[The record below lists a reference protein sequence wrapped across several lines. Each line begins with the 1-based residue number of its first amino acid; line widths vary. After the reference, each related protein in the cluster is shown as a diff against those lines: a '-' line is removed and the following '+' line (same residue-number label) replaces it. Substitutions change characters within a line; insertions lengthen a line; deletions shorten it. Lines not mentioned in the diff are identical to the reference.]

1 MKKFQLFSLASA
13 MLLASAAGFTSCS
26 SDSEDPLDGGSG
38 VAGQVVKTQ
47 FYLNIPYAGNDE
59 GGNARVSTRMSDENT
74 QNKNN
79 FLGLVDLEM
88 FAFGED
94 PTSEATSTRT
104 IRIGNNLGNSDTEN
118 KRRLYSDIAIP
129 VGTTHMVLYT
139 RASKKDNST
148 PNTNKTNFEAGSL
161 TDIYTQFTDEAKPKL
176 SEISFNLETIHS
188 ANDFDTKGKTI
199 LDVLNSIAQ
208 TQATINQTPIE
219 WSNISETN
227 IGTQGEREILQNLY
241 NKFVNLKAGSEA
253 SVKRAIEDLKAA
265 VNTQKL
271 VDFTTLTNAIEKNC
285 STRGLSNVNG
295 FPRGIGLPDGAA
307 VLKFN
312 SDSKEFAYEEVTTGI
327 PTGGNLV
334 DHKTITYPSELAYF
348 VSSPVV
354 TSSSPKN
361 KLTDLPDYNA
371 WLGNKADWSSY
382 EDVIVKSNTKLVVL
396 KKPVQYGVACLK
408 SKIKCATTLLEDNAK
423 NFKFAANNTLTVPTN
438 GIEVKGILIGGQP
451 QGVEWNFEPASSA
464 TFDHTIYDRDMNN
477 GIAAKISESKPNYT
491 LVLDNRNSSTTAPGQ
506 SKVYV
511 TVELENNMGDF
522 YGAEGLIPKDTRFY
536 LVGQLDLNAPTGVTK
551 PSGTTETL
559 DHVFI
564 KDHTTVANFSIT
576 NLKNAY
582 NHIPD
587 LRTSKINVGLAV
599 DLSWQKGIT
608 FDVEL

>member
-1 MKKFQLFSLASA
+1 MKRFQLFSLASA

-26 SDSEDPLDGGSG
+26 SDSEDPLAGGSG

-59 GGNARVSTRMSDENT
+59 GGNARVSTRMTAENT
-74 QNKNN
+74 QNNNN

-94 PTSEATSTRT
+94 PTSSEATSTRT
-104 IRIGNNLGNSDTEN
+104 IRIGNNEGTNDN
-118 KRRLYSDIAIP
+118 DAKRRLYSDIAIP

-139 RASKKDNST
+139 RASKRDYSAT
-148 PNTNKTNFEAGSL
+148 YTNKTNFEAGSL
-161 TDIYTQFTDEAKPKL
+161 TPIYTKFTDEAKPKL
-176 SEISFNLETIHS
+176 SEINFNLETIHS
-188 ANDFDTKGKTI
+188 ANDFDNQGHTI
-199 LDVLNSIAQ
+199 LNLLNSIAQ
-208 TQATINQTPIE
+208 AQTTINTKPIE
-219 WSNISETN
+219 WSKISETD
-227 IGTQGEREILQNLY
+227 IGTPGERAILQNLY
-241 NKFVNLKAGSEA
+241 NNFVKLKAGSEA
-253 SVKRAIEDLKAA
+253 SVIRAIEDLKAA

-271 VDFTTLTNAIEKNC
+271 TDFTALTEVIKNKC
-285 STRGLSNVNG
+285 TTRGLSYVNG
-295 FPRGIGLPDGAA
+295 FPRNLSLPDGAA

-348 VSSPVV
+348 VSSPVK
-354 TSSSPKN
+354 TSASKS
-361 KLTDLPDYNA
+361 KLNELPDYKA
-371 WLGNKADWSSY
+371 WLDNTEQWRGY
-382 EDVIVKSNTKLVVL
+382 EEVVKSNTTLVVL
-396 KKPVQYGVACLK
+396 KEPVQYGVACLK
-408 SKIKCATTLLEDNAK
+408 SKIKCAKASLEDNAK
-423 NFKFAANNTLTVPTN
+423 NIIESAANNTLTVPTN

-451 QGVEWNFEPASSA
+451 QGVEWNFEPASNA
-464 TFDHTIYDRDMNN
+464 TFDHTIYDRDINP
-477 GIAAKISESKPNYT
+477 GIVAQTSDSKPNYT
-491 LVLDNRNSSTTAPGQ
+491 LVLDNKNSSTADSKQ
-506 SKVYV
+506 SMVYV

-536 LVGQLDLNAPTGVTK
+536 LVGQLDPNALAGVNK
-551 PSGTTETL
+551 PSGTAETL

-564 KDHTTVANFSIT
+564 KDHTTVANFTIT

-587 LRTSKINVGLAV
+587 MRTSKINVGLAV
-599 DLSWQKGIT
+599 DLKWESGIK

>member
-1 MKKFQLFSLASA
+1 MKRFQLFSLASA

-161 TDIYTQFTDEAKPKL
+161 TDIYTKFTDEAKPKL

-188 ANDFDTKGKTI
+188 ANDFDTQGKTI

-208 TQATINQTPIE
+208 TQATINNTPIE
-219 WSNISETN
+219 WSKISEAN

-271 VDFTTLTNAIEKNC
+271 VDFTALTNAIEKNC

-371 WLGNKADWSSY
+371 WLGNTADWSSY
-382 EDVIVKSNTKLVVL
+382 KDVVVKSNTKLVVL
-396 KKPVQYGVACLK
+396 KNPVQYGVACLK
-408 SKIKCATTLLEDNAK
+408 SKITCATTLEDNAK

-536 LVGQLDLNAPTGVTK
+536 LVGELDPTGK
-551 PSGTTETL
+551 TTTTV
-559 DHVFI
+559 DHVFV
-564 KDHTTVANFSIT
+564 KDHTTVAKFTIKD
-576 NLKNAY
+576 LKKAY

-599 DLSWQKGIT
+599 DLKWQEGIT
-608 FDVEL
+608 FDVNL